1 MKVITY
7 PIGTKLHR
15 LEIWHDGQFI
25 GEYERAQEADIAR
38 KTDEIRAALSIL
50 LDVFKVHGQFVVRWN
65 GARRSKIVSVNGVEV
80 TIIPTNCWRKPSWE

>member
-1 MKVITY
+1 MKLITY

-15 LEIWHDGQFI
+15 LEIWYRGSFI
-25 GEYERAQEADIAR
+25 GEYERSQEADIAR

-50 LDVFKVHGQFVVRWN
+50 IDVFNTHGQFVVRWN

-80 TIIPTNCWRKPSWE
+80 ATIPINCWRKPSWE